1 MHYLTSLKHRIPF
14 LISLLIGLT
23 FAAPAP
29 PTSAHAPAGSPL
41 RLRLRIDSNTLHPN
55 QTTKIYADFLDRDY
69 QQVPSDGTR
78 VIEFALKWPGSK
90 QAGSGELSPQRVTV
104 RPGQWSGE
112 ATFVS
117 RQPGR
122 LFVMASSDG
131 LDSSQTPVLITGHQ
145 RSFLSQLFETVAYAQ
160 SQNEIQIDQDT
171 YPSAPANNKF
181 QANIWVLFSE
191 AQQPGT
197 IVRIRTDPCAGIV
210 YKNQRAEGHMDITV
224 DNVANSDS
232 IGISSATPGI
242 VTVSAYV
249 RSDGP
254 RASAQIKFDPPE
266 AAKIIF
272 DSEPQSIGLDD
283 RDIPISVQLADEG
296 GFPLAIGNDQV
307 RKIRVSSALDPKL
320 VDFEPQTIVLAQGRT
335 RADSV
340 LHLKQA
346 PSVAEMKLLARD
358 EGNTGIKGGQKII
371 TVQRPIPV
379 SASWLLF
386 MAVLGGAIGGL
397 ARQLHQGDRLARILP
412 LWTGTDWNLGLSG
425 RIMGSVVSGLFL
437 YWAIKLGL
445 AQVTFDLGTK
455 TVAFFFGGIGGFAG
469 LVVLAQLEEWCFKLL
484 RWTPLRRDRSVAAL
498 ASPEAAATSASL
510 EKA

>member
-1 MHYLTSLKHRIPF
+1 M
-14 LISLLIGLT
+14 IGLT
-23 FAAPAP
+23 FAALAP
-29 PTSAHAPAGSPL
+29 PTSAQAPLGSPL
-41 RLRLRIDSNTLHPN
+41 RLRLRIDSNTLRSGE
-55 QTTKIYADFLDRDY
+55 TTKIYADFLDRDY

-78 VIEFALKWPGSK
+78 VIEFALTWPGSR
-90 QAGSGELSPQRVTV
+90 QAGSGEVSPQRVTV
-104 RPGQWSGE
+104 RPGQLSGE

-122 LFVMASSDG
+122 LFIMASSDG
-131 LDSSQTPVLITGHQ
+131 LDSSQTPVLITSQQ
-145 RSFLSQLFETVAYAQ
+145 RSFLSQLFETVAYAEP
-160 SQNEIQIDQDT
+160 QNGIEINQQT
-171 YPSAPANNKF
+171 YHSAPANNRF
-181 QANIWVLFSE
+181 QAQIWVLFSA

-197 IVRIRTDPCAGIV
+197 IVKIRTDPCAGIV

-224 DNVANSDS
+224 DDEAGSVS

-254 RASAQIKFDPPE
+254 KAFAQIKFDPPE

-272 DSEPQSIGLDD
+272 DSEPQSIGIND
-283 RDIPISVQLADEG
+283 REIPVSVQLADEG
-296 GFPLAIGNDQV
+296 GFPLAIGTDRE

-320 VDFEPQTIVLAQGRT
+320 VDFDPQTIVLPQGRT
-335 RADSV
+335 SAPSI
-340 LHLKQA
+340 LHLKRA
-346 PSVAEMKLLARD
+346 PSVAEMKLLAMD
-358 EGNTGIKGGQKII
+358 EGNTGIKAGQKII
-371 TVQRPIPV
+371 TIQRPIPV
-379 SASWLLF
+379 AASWLLF

-397 ARQLHQGDRLARILP
+397 ARQLHQGDRLDRITP
-412 LWTGTDWNLGLSG
+412 FWTGTYWNLGLSG

-445 AQVTFDLGTK
+445 AQVTFDLGTS

-484 RWTPLRRDRSVAAL
+484 RWTPLRKERSVAANSL
-498 ASPEAAATSASL
+498 PSPEAAATSASL